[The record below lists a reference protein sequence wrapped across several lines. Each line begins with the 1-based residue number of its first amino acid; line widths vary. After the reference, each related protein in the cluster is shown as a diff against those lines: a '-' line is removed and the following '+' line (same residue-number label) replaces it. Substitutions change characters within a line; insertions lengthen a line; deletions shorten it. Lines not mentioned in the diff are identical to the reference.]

1 MLANNSNTVHP
12 RVLRFLSWL
21 SLCALAQHWV
31 TRTKNFLTRACPAPA
46 PSTTCTRPAASST
59 RTRMQSSAG
68 SCTCPATTG
77 TRNLSGLTR
86 PAQDSC
92 TYLVEFSRSR
102 IFEAA
107 RTFFEV
113 RTIGGRGRSGACHT
127 QLHSL
132 SPFYW
137 QRDDDAATRHNLIG
151 QYLLFYYCVWTQ

>member
-1 MLANNSNTVHP
+1 MCFGSTLSYPHKEFFNPCLPRTGTKYNLHP
-12 RVLRFLSWL
+12 PCSKFNPHL
-21 SLCALAQHWV
+21 
-31 TRTKNFLTRACPAPA
+31 P
-46 PSTTCTRPAASST
+46 

-86 PAQDSC
+86 PAQDSS

-151 QYLLFYYCVWTQ
+151 QYLLFYYCV